1 MNTNLLLGK
10 RIKLLRNIKKIS
22 KKEIAEKLNIT
33 EEKYISIENGF
44 TNISLETLRQI
55 ADVLNIRISDIT
67 NVLNNEIE
75 VLKNDNK
82 NSVQK
87 IFDMLDLFYANKH
100 LYERMK
106 NND

>member
-10 RIKLLRNIKKIS
+10 RIKLLRNIKKFS

-67 NVLNNEIE
+67 NVLNNEI
-75 VLKNDNK
+75 KNEQGDN
-82 NSVQK
+82 NSIQK
-87 IFDMLDLFYANKH
+87 IFNMLDLFYANKH
-100 LYERMK
+100 LYERLK
-106 NND
+106 NNN